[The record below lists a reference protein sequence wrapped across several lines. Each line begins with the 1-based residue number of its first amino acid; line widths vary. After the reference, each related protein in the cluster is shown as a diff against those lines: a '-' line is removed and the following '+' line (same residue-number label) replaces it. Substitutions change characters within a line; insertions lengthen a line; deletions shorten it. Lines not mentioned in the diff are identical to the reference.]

1 MLTNKQ
7 IVQAAAVLLL
17 SGAGRVGAAVTN
29 SVGWTDSFES
39 YVDGTLIAGTNGWSA
54 EATEAGVVTTNPAI
68 VAGLTHFA
76 AGGHALPLPGAHSNI
91 LQAVAEVRNEVHSST
106 GSVAVLD
113 FMAIANGM
121 DAIPAGDELSQ
132 FAVCVISNG
141 NLAIWHRNM
150 TAGGSGVNQ
159 WMELAVSPGI
169 VTGSWTRFTVVEDY
183 SNHLFQIRVNNGLP
197 LENAAGWKWSA
208 GSLTRPGSW
217 FYMVQTNNLM
227 SRVRLGAE
235 STNYF
240 DDVMVTNRTVAWS
253 GSGFTERSAN
263 DGQIDPACAV
273 VATLQQDAFTGAV
286 GDDLVAGGKVSIGG
300 VPSNLVAVARRD
312 SDTQVTISL
321 SNAALHHESSDS
333 VPGLTVQFADSAF
346 TLGRAADVTGTT
358 RSGIPVSFLDT
369 PSLSYGHCAFV
380 ESAANDGSIDNSSPI
395 TITLTNGSFNG
406 CVGDDFGAN
415 SAKVQ
420 FQNMPSGLSA
430 QLLLQSATQLELVL
444 LGKAASHAAANGLA
458 NLAMSFQDG
467 AFMTVPASSVV
478 HSATNLSVAFNDP
491 AVLSYGTNVFSETAP
506 NTGAVSGTTLT
517 LSSKSFN
524 ATNGEDLVASG
535 KVVPANVPSG
545 LVLQVVLTDSQHAT
559 LSFGGQASNHAALD
573 SIANLALVFG
583 DLAFV
588 GGNAAAVLNAGLAS
602 LGVAFSD
609 PASLSPA
616 TTTFAEALANDGT
629 IGNNI
634 VISLLGD
641 TFASGVL
648 SPGVHYTVANVPAG
662 LTLAVAG
669 SGSQATLT
677 LSGIASVHAAA
688 ATISNL
694 RLTFLDAAFANVAAS
709 NILGHPIDFTVSFAD
724 PVSLAYSRAVFSEL
738 SGGTIDNRTP
748 LSITLSGDTYGGSDG
763 DEFVGRGWVT
773 VANLPS
779 GLSATLTRDSAT
791 QLSMRLNGRAA
802 ANAASNSV
810 SNVSVTFLAAAFA
823 HAVPGLVVGNPR
835 NDVSVEF
842 IDDTGF
848 FNVVPYVEPFESYAN
863 GMLVSGTNGWTGRYA
878 DSGFVTNESSKTALL
893 PAYLEWHTDYPVNGS
908 HAQLL
913 CVQDDLCTEVHSEA
927 NPLVYLDFMT
937 IPVPMELPVDNDT
950 NRQYAF
956 YVSTNQQLV
965 VWHRNTAGGTPIN
978 EWRALTN
985 AGAIST
991 SQWVR
996 FSIAQDYASHRFQ
1009 IRVNEGMPVVDPAG
1023 WDDAGTGHPGSWFG
1037 MVQGHDSMSRFRLSG
1052 LGPGYVDDLSVRTI
1066 LLLGRGGSVFKLR

>member
-1 MLTNKQ
+1 MINAKQ
-7 IVQAAAVLLL
+7 IVAAVVACLL
-17 SGAGRVGAAVTN
+17 SGAVHLGAAVTN

-68 VAGLTHFA
+68 VSGLTNFT
-76 AGGHALPLPGAHSNI
+76 AGGHALPLPGVHSNV
-91 LQAVAEVRNEVHSST
+91 LQTVAEVRNEVHGVT
-106 GSVAVLD
+106 GSVSVLD

-121 DAIPAGDELSQ
+121 DAIPAGDTQQQ

-141 NLAIWHRNM
+141 NLSVWHRNM
-150 TAGGSGVNQ
+150 TAGGNGVNE
-159 WMELAVSPGI
+159 WLELSVSPRI
-169 VTGSWTRFTVVEDY
+169 ATGTWARFTMVQDH
-183 SNHLFQIRVNNGLP
+183 SSHLFQIRVNGGAP
-197 LENAAGWKWSA
+197 LENAAGWQWTA
-208 GSLTRPGSW
+208 GSLVRPGSW
-217 FYMVQTNNLM
+217 FYMVQTNALM
-227 SRVRLGAE
+227 SRVRLGTE

-240 DDVMVTNRTVAWS
+240 DDVVVTNRTMAWS

-263 DGQIDPACAV
+263 DGQIDSVCTL
-273 VATLQQDAFTGAV
+273 VATLQQDVFTGVV
-286 GDDLVAGGKVSIGG
+286 GDDLVAGGKVSVSGL
-300 VPSNLVAVARRD
+300 PPNLVAVARRD
-312 SDTQVTISL
+312 SDTQVTITLSGAALSHESADSVSSL
-321 SNAALHHESSDS
+321 S
-333 VPGLTVQFADSAF
+333 VQFADQAF
-346 TLGRAADVTGTT
+346 TLGRAADVTGRT
-358 RSGIPVSFLDT
+358 RSGIPLTFLNT
-369 PSLSYGHCAFV
+369 PSLSYSHSAFV
-380 ESAANDGSIDNSSPI
+380 ESAANDGSIDTAAPVW
-395 TITLTNGSFNG
+395 ITLTNGSFSG
-406 CVGDDFGAN
+406 SVGDDFGGN

-420 FQNMPSGLSA
+420 FSNMPSGLSA
-430 QLLLQSATQLELVL
+430 QLLVQNATQLKLSLV
-444 LGKAASHAAANGLA
+444 GNAGSHAAVNSLA
-458 NLAMSFQDG
+458 NLAMMFKDG
-467 AFMTVPASSVV
+467 AFVTVPASSVF
-478 HSATNLSVAFNDP
+478 HSSTNLSIAFNDP
-491 AVLSYGTNVFSETAP
+491 AVLSYGTNVFSETAQ
-506 NTGAVSGTTLT
+506 NIGAVSGTTLT

-535 KVVPANVPSG
+535 KAVPANVPSG
-545 LVLQVVLTDSQHAT
+545 LVPQVVLTDSQHAT
-559 LSFGGQASNHAALD
+559 LSFAGRASNHAAPD
-573 SIANLALVFG
+573 SMANLALIFG

-588 GGNAAAVLNAGLAS
+588 GGNAADVLNASLAS

-662 LTLAVAG
+662 LTFAVTG

-709 NILGHPIDFTVSFAD
+709 NILGHPLDFTVSFAD
-724 PVSLAYSRAVFSEL
+724 PVSLAYSRTVFSEL

-748 LSITLSGDTYGGSDG
+748 LAIALSGDVYGGNDG
-763 DEFVGRGWVT
+763 DDFVGRGWVT

-878 DSGFVTNESSKTALL
+878 DSGLVTNAPAKTALL
-893 PAYLEWHTDYPVNGS
+893 PAYLEWHTDYPVSGS
-908 HAQLL
+908 HTQLL
-913 CVQDDLCTEVHSEA
+913 CVQDDVYTEVHSEA

-937 IPVPMELPVDNDT
+937 IPVPMELAADNDT

-956 YVSTNQQLV
+956 YVSTNQQLM
-965 VWHRNTAGGTPIN
+965 VWHRNTAGGAPVN

-985 AGAIST
+985 AGQVST

-996 FSIAQDYASHRFQ
+996 FSIAQDYATHRFQ
-1009 IRVNEGMPVVDPAG
+1009 IRLNEGLPVVDPAG
-1023 WDDAGTGHPGSWFG
+1023 WNDAGSGHPGSWFG
-1037 MVQGHDSMSRFRLSG
+1037 MVQGNSSMSRFRITG
-1052 LGPGYVDDLSVRTI
+1052 FGPGYVDDLSVRTV